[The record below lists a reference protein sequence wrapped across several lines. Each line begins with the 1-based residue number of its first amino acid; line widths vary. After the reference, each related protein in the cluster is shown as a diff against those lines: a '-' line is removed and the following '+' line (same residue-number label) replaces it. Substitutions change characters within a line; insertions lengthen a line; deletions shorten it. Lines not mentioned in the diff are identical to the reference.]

1 MVTDLLAKL
10 DFALD
15 SPPPVGVSACLVG
28 DAVRYDG
35 DDRFQE
41 SVAGLAQWLELR
53 RYCPEVGIGLPVPRP
68 AIEVRNIDGEER
80 VRGVEEPDRDFT
92 NALHEYARE
101 VTGVDGYIFKA
112 RSPSCGWGTTAVL
125 DEAGRERGATSGLFN
140 QGIQARFPD
149 IPFCDEEML
158 QSEAGRAKF
167 VLRVYCHQALRRD
180 PGAADR
186 LRHHSGGLAPQYR
199 DAVEQQIARLAPV
212 QV

>member
-15 SPPPVGVSACLVG
+15 SPPPVGVSACLTG

-35 DDRFQE
+35 DDKFQD
-41 SVAGLAQWLELR
+41 SVAELAQWLELR

-80 VRGVEEPDRDFT
+80 VRGVEDPERDLT
-92 NALHEYARE
+92 EALHDYARE
-101 VTGVDGYIFKA
+101 VTTVDGYIFKA
-112 RSPSCGWGTTAVL
+112 RSPSCGWGTTPVV

-140 QGIQARFPD
+140 QGIQARFPA

-158 QSEAGRAKF
+158 QSEGERAKF
-167 VLRVYCHQALRRD
+167 VLRVYCHHVLRRD
-180 PGAADR
+180 PGAATR
-186 LRHHSGGLAPQYR
+186 LRDQSRNLAPLYR
-199 DAVEQQIARLAPV
+199 NAITEQIKATAAVYT
-212 QV
+212 